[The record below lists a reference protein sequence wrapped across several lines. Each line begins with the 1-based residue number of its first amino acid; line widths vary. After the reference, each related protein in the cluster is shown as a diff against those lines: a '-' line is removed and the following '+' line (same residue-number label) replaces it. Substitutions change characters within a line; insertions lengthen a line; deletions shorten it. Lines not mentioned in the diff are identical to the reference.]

1 MCAGESLV
9 ELSSSHLNFYRGC
22 DKKIHSL
29 FNRDGVAE
37 QQDTVASFLQM
48 LFFTALESI
57 GAYKLC
63 ATVALSTSFNLLHYK
78 KIQLIW
84 GICYMIFHLPDFI
97 IFLVSVSSGHQT
109 EVSPALFLPTF
120 LHSSLSFYYS
130 FFQCIFIFSS
140 SPSQKYSFSHPHLP
154 VMTPIA
160 RAIPFSLY
168 LRRHSLYVLLYHSS
182 FVTEKG
188 NTSSSNFFD
197 PSQLVNPLEFCPY
210 LAF

>member
-1 MCAGESLV
+1 MISGLCRGEPGRAEFQSF
-9 ELSSSHLNFYRGC
+9 ELRGC
-22 DKKIHSL
+22 NKKVHSR
-29 FNRDGVAE
+29 FHRDGVAE

-48 LFFTALESI
+48 LFFAASESI

-120 LHSSLSFYYS
+120 LHSSLSFYYYFFSMYFYIFFFPITKIFLFSPS
-130 FFQCIFIFSS
+130 FACDDTHSKGYSIFSVFKKTFPLCS
-140 SPSQKYSFSHPHLP
+140 ALSLLVCHREGKY
-154 VMTPIA
+154 
-160 RAIPFSLY
+160 
-168 LRRHSLYVLLYHSS
+168 
-182 FVTEKG
+182 
-188 NTSSSNFFD
+188 
-197 PSQLVNPLEFCPY
+197 
-210 LAF
+210 

>member
-1 MCAGESLV
+1 MNNLMAKNTGSDWFLVCAGESLV

-22 DKKIHSL
+22 NKKIHSL

-97 IFLVSVSSGHQT
+97 IFLVSVYSGHQT
-109 EVSPALFLPTF
+109 EVKPCVIPSYLPPFLPLLLLFFFFNVF
-120 LHSSLSFYYS
+120 LYFLL
-130 FFQCIFIFSS
+130 
-140 SPSQKYSFSHPHLP
+140 PHHKN
-154 VMTPIA
+154 
-160 RAIPFSLY
+160 IPFLI
-168 LRRHSLYVLLYHSS
+168 LICLWWH
-182 FVTEKG
+182 
-188 NTSSSNFFD
+188 
-197 PSQLVNPLEFCPY
+197 P
-210 LAF
+210 

>member
-63 ATVALSTSFNLLHYK
+63 ATVVLSTSFNLLHYK

-130 FFQCIFIFSS
+130 FFSMYFYIFFFPITKIFLFSS
-140 SPSQKYSFSHPHLP
+140 SFACDDTHSKGYSIFSVFKKAFPALFCSITPCLSQRREILAP
-154 VMTPIA
+154 VISLTP
-160 RAIPFSLY
+160 
-168 LRRHSLYVLLYHSS
+168 VNLLIHSS
-182 FVTEKG
+182 FVPT
-188 NTSSSNFFD
+188 
-197 PSQLVNPLEFCPY
+197 
-210 LAF
+210 